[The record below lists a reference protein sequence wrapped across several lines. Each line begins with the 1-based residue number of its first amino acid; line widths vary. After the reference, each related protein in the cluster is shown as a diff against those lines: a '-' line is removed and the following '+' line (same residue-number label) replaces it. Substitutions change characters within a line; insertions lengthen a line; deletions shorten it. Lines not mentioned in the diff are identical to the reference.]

1 MKTEKQEI
9 ICNCCKK
16 VIQEQAGIPR
26 REFRHVE
33 KEWGYFS
40 GKDGEI
46 QEFDIC
52 ESCYD
57 AWVKSFQIPVKTIE
71 VTELV

>member
-1 MKTEKQEI
+1 MKTERQEI

-16 VIQEQAGIPR
+16 IIQEKDRIPDT
-26 REFRHVE
+26 EFLHVE

-40 GKDGEI
+40 GKDGER

-52 ESCYD
+52 EACYD
-57 AWVKSFQIPVKTIE
+57 KWIKGFQIPVKTIE

>member
-1 MKTEKQEI
+1 MKTGHKEI

-16 VIQEQAGIPR
+16 VVQKDGAVPNMEYLHIQ
-26 REFRHVE
+26 

-57 AWVKSFQIPVKTIE
+57 AWVKGFQIPVESRE
-71 VTELV
+71 VVELM

>member
-1 MKTEKQEI
+1 MKTERQEI

-16 VIQEQAGIPR
+16 IIQEKDRTIDT
-26 REFRHVE
+26 EFLHVE

-40 GKDGEI
+40 GKDGER

-52 ESCYD
+52 EACYD
-57 AWVKSFQIPVKTIE
+57 KWIKGFQIPVKTIE